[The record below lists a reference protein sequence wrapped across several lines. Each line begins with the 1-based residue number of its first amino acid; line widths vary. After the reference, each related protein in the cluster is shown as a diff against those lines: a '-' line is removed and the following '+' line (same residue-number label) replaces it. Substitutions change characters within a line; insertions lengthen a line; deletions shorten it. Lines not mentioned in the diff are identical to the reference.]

1 MNYEIV
7 NLEEKI
13 IVGVSAITSNE
24 DPKMEKVIGGL
35 WEKLYQDG
43 INKIIK
49 NKVNEN

>member
-13 IVGVSAITSNE
+13 IVGFSAITSNE

-43 INKIIK
+43 INK
-49 NKVNEN
+49 